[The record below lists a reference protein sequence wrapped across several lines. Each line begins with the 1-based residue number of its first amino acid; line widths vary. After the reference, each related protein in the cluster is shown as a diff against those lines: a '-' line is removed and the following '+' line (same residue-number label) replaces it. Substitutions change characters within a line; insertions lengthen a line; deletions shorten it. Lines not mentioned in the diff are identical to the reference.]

1 MKLYDIANNIAAVL
15 EMSESGVDGLDD
27 TLEALDGSFEEKVEK
42 CVMAWRDLISDR
54 DKCKQEAY
62 RLTERAN
69 SFDKKADALKNY
81 IEVMM
86 RRAGKEKVKTA
97 LYSLNIQNNPES
109 VEVTEQT
116 MIPPQFWKQ
125 PDPVLDKQAIKDSL
139 KANLPVPGA
148 QLKQTQSLR
157 IR

>member
-1 MKLYDIANNIAAVL
+1 MKLYELAENYAAVL
-15 EMSESGVDGLDD
+15 DLIDSGVDGLED
-27 TLEALDGSFEEKVEK
+27 TLEALDGSFEEKIEN
-42 CVMAWRDLISDR
+42 CVKAWRGLLTDR
-54 DKCKQEAY
+54 DACKQEAF

-69 SFDKKADALKNY
+69 AFDKKAEALKNY

-86 RRAGKEKVKTA
+86 RRAGKDKVKTP
-97 LYSLNIQNNPES
+97 LYSLNIQNNRES
-109 VEVTEQT
+109 VEEIDRS

-125 PDPVLDKQAIKDSL
+125 PEPVLDKQAIKEAL

-148 QLKQTQSLR
+148 QLRQTQSLR

>member
-1 MKLYDIANNIAAVL
+1 MKLYEIANNYATVFD
-15 EMSESGVDGLDD
+15 MVESGVDGLED
-27 TLEALDGSFEEKVEK
+27 TLEALDGSFEEKVER
-42 CVMAWRDLISDR
+42 CVMAWRDLIADR

-62 RLTERAN
+62 RLTDRAN

-86 RRAGKEKVKTA
+86 RRAGKEKVKTT
-97 LYSLNIQNNPES
+97 LYSLNIQNNQES
-109 VEVTEQT
+109 VEVTEQA

-125 PDPVLDKQAIKDSL
+125 PEPVLDKQAIKDAL

-148 QLKQTQSLR
+148 QLRQAQSLR

>member
-1 MKLYDIANNIAAVL
+1 
-15 EMSESGVDGLDD
+15 
-27 TLEALDGSFEEKVEK
+27 
-42 CVMAWRDLISDR
+42 MAWRDLIADR

-69 SFDKKADALKNY
+69 SFDKKAEALKNY

-86 RRAGKEKVKTA
+86 RRAGKDKVKTA
-97 LYSLNIQNNPES
+97 LYSLSIQNNPES
-109 VEVTEQT
+109 VEEIDRS

-125 PDPVLDKQAIKDSL
+125 SEPTLDKQAIKDAL

-148 QLKQTQSLR
+148 QLRQTQSLR

>member
-1 MKLYDIANNIAAVL
+1 MKLYEIAERYSAVL
-15 EMSESGVDGLDD
+15 DMIESGTDGLED
-27 TLEALDGSFEEKVEK
+27 TLEALEGSFEEKVEN
-42 CVMAWRDLISDR
+42 CVKVWRDLLADR

-69 SFDKKADALKNY
+69 SFDKKAEALKSY

-86 RRAGKEKVKTA
+86 LRAGKDKVKTA
-97 LYSLNIQNNPES
+97 TFSLNIQNNPES
-109 VEVTEQT
+109 VDVTDQS

-125 PDPVLDKQAIKDSL
+125 PEPVLDKQAIKDAL